1 MSLWEIDLPVLKN
14 KMERIMHALNNLSNV
29 AAARITYIATREKQ
43 FMMMAADMI
52 FSPGLAIGFQ
62 I

>member
-1 MSLWEIDLPVLKN
+1 MSPWEIDLPVLKN
-14 KMERIMHALNNLSNV
+14 KMETIMHALNNLRNV
-29 AAARITYIATREKQ
+29 AARITYIATSEKQ

>member
-1 MSLWEIDLPVLKN
+1 
-14 KMERIMHALNNLSNV
+14 MHALNNLSNV
-29 AAARITYIATREKQ
+29 AARITYIATREKQ

-52 FSPGLAIGFQ
+52 FSPELAIGFQ